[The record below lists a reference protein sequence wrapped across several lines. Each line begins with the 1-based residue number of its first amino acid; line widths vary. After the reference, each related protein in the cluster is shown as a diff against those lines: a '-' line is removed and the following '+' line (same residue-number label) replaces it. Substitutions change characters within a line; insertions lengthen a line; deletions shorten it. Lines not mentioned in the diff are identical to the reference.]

1 MGVNSQTC
9 LSSLK
14 KQPWKYMKND
24 RERER
29 ARNSDRKR
37 ELGDDIGE
45 IVALKKRKWSRIA
58 QAKGLCCQW
67 GGF

>member
-1 MGVNSQTC
+1 MSK
-9 LSSLK
+9 L
-14 KQPWKYMKND
+14 PEEAAMEKYEK
-24 RERER
+24 RARER

-58 QAKGLCCQW
+58 QGKGLCCQR
-67 GGF
+67 GGFEEGTGSF

>member
-1 MGVNSQTC
+1 
-9 LSSLK
+9 
-14 KQPWKYMKND
+14 MKND